1 VNYAKFNE
9 EEKMLLMAYMKI
21 NQLKRENVWFLDSGC
36 NNHMYGN
43 KEWFFDLDE
52 KFRQSVKLED
62 NLRMMVIGKG
72 NGKHY
77 INGLTQVI
85 TKVYFIP
92 EVRNSPLSI
101 GQLQEK
107 NLAILIQHD
116 MCKIYHS
123 RRGLII
129 QTQMSA
135 NKMFVVL
142 ASVIS
147 PTSICLQ
154 ATFEDNT

>member
-1 VNYAKFNE
+1 VNYAEFNE
-9 EEKMLLMAYMKI
+9 EEKMLLMAYIEI

-36 NNHMYGN
+36 NNHTYGN

-62 NLRMMVIGKG
+62 NLRMMAMGKG
-72 NGKHY
+72 NVKHHV
-77 INGLTQVI
+77 NGLTQVI

-92 EVRNSPLSI
+92 ELRNSPLSI

-107 NLAILIQHD
+107 NLAILIQQD
-116 MCKIYHS
+116 ICKIYHS

-135 NKMFVVL
+135 NKMFVVF
-142 ASVIS
+142 ASIIS
-147 PTSICLQ
+147 PTLIRLQ